1 MCCEPRPGKKARG
14 WRPGEGVG
22 KRLENERTEA
32 GGKAE
37 RSAGIPL

>member
-1 MCCEPRPGKKARG
+1 MCCEQEKKARG

-32 GGKAE
+32 RKDE
-37 RSAGIPL
+37 RSASIPL